1 MNRLKFLIASDTHG
15 RADLLMEA
23 ISRHTDLD
31 AVIFLGDGISD
42 MEFVSEYFRL
52 RKNSWLAV
60 RGNCDFDRIFRS
72 MPLEKTATLDVLGH
86 RIVYTHGDNYGV
98 KSGMDGL
105 YALAK
110 NTKADIVLY
119 GHTHRRKEE
128 YRDGVYYVN
137 PGSLYYGDGG
147 RSCAILT
154 LEEKNVLFSYLFFA

>member
-1 MNRLKFLIASDTHG
+1 MGRLKILIASDTHG
-15 RADLLMEA
+15 CVDLLIEA
-23 ISRHTDLD
+23 ISRNPDLD

-52 RKNSWLAV
+52 RNISWFAV
-60 RGNCDFDRIFRS
+60 RGNCDFDRIFRN
-72 MPLEKTATLDVLGH
+72 MPLEKTATLDLAGH
-86 RIVYTHGDNYGV
+86 RIVYTHGDAYGV
-98 KSGMDGL
+98 KGGMDGL

-128 YRDGVYYVN
+128 YKDGVYYVN
-137 PGSLYYGDGG
+137 PGSLYSSEGG

-154 LEEKNVLFSYLFFA
+154 LEKTNVLFSYLILA